1 MAFLDLFRRVENVFS
16 IAITTWYTEYYS
28 DRHRKMAVLGKYR
41 AQNSQI
47 GIFDKKRGTRRNA
60 TYTLGQGGEGV
71 SKDGR
76 RVVRYSLHQVVD
88 HCIDSKAGD
97 RFDARLVGDVLAVG
111 VDGVDRDA

>member
-16 IAITTWYTEYYS
+16 IAITYWYTEYYNS
-28 DRHRKMAVLGKYR
+28 RHGKMAILGKNR

-60 TYTLGQGGEGV
+60 ADTLGQGGEGV

-76 RVVRYSLHQVVD
+76 RVVRYALHQVVD
-88 HCIDSKAGD
+88 HCVDSKTGD
-97 RFDARLVGDVLAVG
+97 GFDAGLVGDVLSVG

>member
-1 MAFLDLFRRVENVFS
+1 MAFWDLFRRVENVFS
-16 IAITTWYTEYYS
+16 IAITTWHTEYYS
-28 DRHRKMAVLGKYR
+28 DRHRKMAVLGKNR
-41 AQNSQI
+41 APNSQI
-47 GIFDKKRGTRRNA
+47 GIFDKKRGTWRNA
-60 TYTLGQGGEGV
+60 TDTLGQGDEGV